1 MSKFLQARELEGE
14 KGTDQLNL
22 SEDFEN
28 AGAAVVSDSSR
39 QTAAITLSERP
50 SARGKDQ
57 GWIQDM
63 VKHVFPAF
71 EQHDS
76 KRAAKL
82 VEVFFAGGKFFVSE
96 PLIEPIGEL

>member
-1 MSKFLQARELEGE
+1 MSKFHLAGELEGE
-14 KGTDQLNL
+14 KDTDQLNL

-39 QTAAITLSERP
+39 QTGAITLLETP

-57 GWIQDM
+57 GWIQNM

-82 VEVFFAGGKFFVSE
+82 VEVFFAGGKFLYLS
-96 PLIEPIGEL
+96 L